1 MTKNNSSEKQ
11 LSEPLEKPTKKL
23 INWKEEL
30 VVWSIVINTVIA
42 IIQLIITL
50 IMINKGK

>member
-1 MTKNNSSEKQ
+1 MTKNDSPEKQ
-11 LSEPLEKPTKKL
+11 IPELLEKPTKKL

-30 VVWSIVINTVIA
+30 VVWSIVINTIIA

-50 IMINKGK
+50 IMISKSK

>member
-1 MTKNNSSEKQ
+1 MTEKQ
-11 LSEPLEKPTKKL
+11 TTEKTPLAKPTKKL

-30 VVWSIVINTVIA
+30 VVWSIVINTGIS

-50 IMINKGK
+50 VMVGKGK